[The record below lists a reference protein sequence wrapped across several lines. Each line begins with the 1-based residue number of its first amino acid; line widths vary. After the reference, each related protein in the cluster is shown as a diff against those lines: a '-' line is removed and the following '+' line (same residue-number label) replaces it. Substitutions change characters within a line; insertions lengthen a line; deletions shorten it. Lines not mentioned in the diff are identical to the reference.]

1 MTIYKVIGLGM
12 VLFSVVNAA
21 EELKMAPRI
30 MGVYRGPSA
39 EEKATPEYK
48 AYMEDLKLLEEVS
61 YRFKREAMPEYLSSS
76 HESLETVKQLELKYD
91 RSYDKEIVWLKA
103 ILFLISGDKDRIR
116 EGIDLYEE
124 FWYRR
129 YGYKDSLAFAV
140 TRSWGLLPPSTE
152 GLSDPEFRRD
162 GYGRVCYS
170 LNWDTWVGNKEALQQ
185 DPEAE
190 GSERPGDD
198 DVSQKDNASGAG
210 AAE

>member
-1 MTIYKVIGLGM
+1 MIYKVIGLGIALLNM
-12 VLFSVVNAA
+12 VNAA
-21 EELKMAPRI
+21 EDLKAPTQLRL
-30 MGVYRGPSA
+30 VYMGPSA

-61 YRFKREAMPEYLSSS
+61 YRFIREAMPERLSST
-76 HESLETVKQLELKYD
+76 HDSLEAVKQIKLKY
-91 RSYDKEIVWLKA
+91 RQTYDKEVVWLKA
-103 ILFLISGDKDRIR
+103 ILLLISGDKDRIR

-129 YGYKDSLAFAV
+129 YGYEDSMAFAV

-162 GYGRVCYS
+162 GYGYICYS
-170 LNWDTWVGNKEALQQ
+170 LNWDTWVGNKEALEQ

-190 GSERPGDD
+190 ESERPGDD